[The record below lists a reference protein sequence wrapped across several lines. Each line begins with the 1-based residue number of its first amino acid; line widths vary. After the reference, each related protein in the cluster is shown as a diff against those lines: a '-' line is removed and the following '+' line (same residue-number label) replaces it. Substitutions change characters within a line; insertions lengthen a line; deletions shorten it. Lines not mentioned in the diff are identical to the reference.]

1 LIIAEVA
8 RTRLRE
14 ESGRYKRFW
23 QTLRLVYIEEGA
35 AGGLYRGMFTALLRQ
50 IPNAAISM
58 ATYETVS
65 YYLRSHT
72 VVTDDYVSS

>member
-1 LIIAEVA
+1 MWFSEVA

-14 ESGRYKRFW
+14 ENGRYKRFW
-23 QTLRLVYIEEGA
+23 QTLRLVYVEEG
-35 AGGLYRGMFTALLRQ
+35 AGGLYRGLFTALIRQ

-65 YYLRSHT
+65 YYLRSRT
-72 VVTDDYVSS
+72 MLNDEYV